1 MEHNISFIRTRT
13 QEYEVSVSLTPE
25 QYDQLQHHLINEGV
39 WENHKHKQ
47 DLVGQTLVELGFY
60 TPSDN
65 EAQINDLEDTY
76 EGYELQQVILSCSEF
91 EDEEQPDLYWFNH
104 EGKLIYKP
112 VCKVWN
118 EDRVGYFT
126 DQITITELKHL
137 GYNVEWIFD
146 PLAEEY
152 NNIQKQYFNL
162 GFQNQQGIIRTRE
175 YNKKVKEYLDT
186 LNNLKQALKNEKEQ
200 RGL

>member
-1 MEHNISFIRTRT
+1 M
-13 QEYEVSVSLTPE
+13 
-25 QYDQLQHHLINEGV
+25 
-39 WENHKHKQ
+39 
-47 DLVGQTLVELGFY
+47 
-60 TPSDN
+60 
-65 EAQINDLEDTY
+65 
-76 EGYELQQVILSCSEF
+76 
-91 EDEEQPDLYWFNH
+91 
-104 EGKLIYKP
+104 IYKP

-162 GFQNQQGIIRTRE
+162 GFQHQQGIIRTRE

-186 LNNLKQALKNEKEQ
+186 LNNLKEALQNEKEQ